1 MRTVFID
8 TLYWVA
14 FINPKD
20 QWHQKASHVK
30 ETLGSFR
37 GITTESVLIEVANF
51 FSTFGAEA
59 RKTIADVIHDILSDP
74 EIETVSHTREALLSG
89 LFFYAAR
96 LDKRYSLTDCLSMNV
111 MSERGL
117 TEILTHDSHFAQEGF
132 YTLL

>member
-14 FINPKD
+14 VINPKD
-20 QWHQKASHVK
+20 QWHPKAAQVK
-30 ETLGSFR
+30 ATLGSFR
-37 GITTESVLIEVANF
+37 GVTTESILIEVANF
-51 FSTFGAEA
+51 FSAFGAEA
-59 RKTIADVIHDILSDP
+59 RETVAGVIRDILDDP

-89 LFFYAAR
+89 LLLYAAR

-111 MSERGL
+111 MRERSL

-132 YTLL
+132 DILL